1 MLMREAV
8 AVALAAACLG
18 IPGSPLA
25 AQRTADRPILIF
37 TISGAYLDDVGL
49 WSVPDQPV
57 TDPAAVTRTDHF
69 ALTRAVKRT
78 IGAGFSG
85 TYYKGSHLGI
95 TGEAFLLGLGY
106 DDTCR
111 LVAPAQSALNVD
123 RCNSIDE
130 RERSAAAVALTTGL
144 IYRVTGDEFISPF
157 ARVTAGILVNNQ
169 SPLRLFGR
177 DTNGD
182 ELLIYDDENTGTRLR
197 PAFVLGVGTT
207 IAAGRAYQIRW
218 EVRDNIVG
226 IQRITGAIEQ
236 GRMPPNETVYKHI
249 FSINVGLD
257 VILERRPGRRY

>member
-8 AVALAAACLG
+8 AVALAAACLV

-37 TISGAYLDDVGL
+37 TVSGAYLDDVGL

-57 TDPAAVTRTDHF
+57 IDPASGRTDHF
-69 ALTRAVKRT
+69 AITRGVKRT

-95 TGEAFLLGLGY
+95 TAEAFLLGLGY

-111 LVAPAQSALNVD
+111 LVAPLQAGLNAD

-144 IYRVTGDEFISPF
+144 IYRVSGDEFISPF
-157 ARVTAGILVNNQ
+157 ARVAAGILVNNQ
-169 SPLRLFGR
+169 SPLRLFGE
-177 DTNGD
+177 DSDGN

-197 PAFVLGVGTT
+197 PAFVLGIGTT
-207 IAAGRAYQIRW
+207 VAAGRAYQIRW

-226 IQRITGAIEQ
+226 IQRITGSTGPGQ
-236 GRMPPNETVYKHI
+236 VPPNETAYKHI

>member
-1 MLMREAV
+1 MREAV
-8 AVALAAACLG
+8 AVALTAACLL

-49 WSVPDQPV
+49 WSVSDQPV
-57 TDPAAVTRTDHF
+57 TDPASGRTDHF
-69 ALTRAVKRT
+69 ALTRNVKRT

-85 TYYKGSHLGI
+85 TYYKGSNLGI
-95 TGEAFLLGLGY
+95 TAEAFLLGLGY

-111 LVAPAQSALNVD
+111 LVAPPQAALNVD
-123 RCNSIDE
+123 RCSSIDE
-130 RERSAAAVALTTGL
+130 RKRSAAAVALTTGL
-144 IYRVTGDEFISPF
+144 MYRVTADEFISPF
-157 ARVTAGILVNNQ
+157 ARVTAGLLVNNQ

-177 DTNGD
+177 DSNGD

-197 PAFVLGVGTT
+197 PALVLGLGATV
-207 IAAGRAYQIRW
+207 AAGRAYQIRW

-226 IQRITGAIEQ
+226 IQKITGPVAQ
-236 GRMPPNETVYKHI
+236 GQVPANETAYKHI
-249 FSINVGLD
+249 FSINIGLD

>member
-1 MLMREAV
+1 MREAV

-18 IPGSPLA
+18 MPGSPLA

-57 TDPAAVTRTDHF
+57 SDLDVVTRTDHF
-69 ALTRAVKRT
+69 ALTRNVKRT
-78 IGAGFSG
+78 IGAGFAG
-85 TYYKGSHLGI
+85 TYYKGSHVGI

-111 LVAPAQSALNVD
+111 LVAPAQSALNIQ
-123 RCNSIDE
+123 RCNSIEE

-144 IYRVTGDEFISPF
+144 IYRVTSDEFISPF
-157 ARVTAGILVNNQ
+157 ARVSAGLLVNNQ
-169 SPLRLFGR
+169 SPIRLFAR
-177 DTNGD
+177 DNSGA
-182 ELLIYDDENTGTRLR
+182 EVLIYDDENTGTRLR
-197 PAFVLGVGTT
+197 AAFVLGVGTT

-226 IQRITGAIEQ
+226 IQRITGPGEQ
-236 GRMPPNETVYKHI
+236 GQVPPNKTAYKHI